1 MVNQATLEKM
11 QEMRL
16 YGMVRA
22 FHATME
28 AGIKSNF
35 TADEMVAHLVDA
47 EWEERHTRRF
57 VRLLKGARFRYQ
69 ASMEQ
74 LDFRLPRNL
83 DKNVILRFSDCRW
96 IDKAQNII
104 FTGPTGAGKSFI
116 ACALGHQACMQG
128 YKVIYY
134 NCSKLY
140 AKLRLAQADGS
151 YLKEVERIARQEVLI
166 LDDFGLEA
174 LDGRIRL
181 SLLELIEDRHG
192 RASTVIASQ
201 IPVKKWHEIIGDA
214 TIADAVCD
222 RLLHNA
228 HRIELKGDSMRK
240 IYAKNLTKS
249 DSDIM
254 SEKDKN

>member
-1 MVNQATLEKM
+1 
-11 QEMRL
+11 
-16 YGMVRA
+16 
-22 FHATME
+22 ME
-28 AGIKSNF
+28 AGIKSKF

-47 EWEERHTRRF
+47 EWEERHTRRL

-74 LDFRLPRNL
+74 LDFSLPRNL

-104 FTGPTGAGKSFI
+104 LTGPTGAGKSFI

-140 AKLRLAQADGS
+140 AKLRLAQADGT
-151 YLKEVERIARQEVLI
+151 YLKEVERIDRQKVLI

-174 LDGRIRL
+174 LDGRTRL
-181 SLLELIEDRHG
+181 SLLELLEDRYG

-201 IPVKKWHEIIGDA
+201 IPVKQWHEIIGDA

-222 RLLHNA
+222 RVLHNA
-228 HRIELKGDSMRK
+228 HRIELEGDSMRK